1 MISLISRSWA
11 AFAYELMRETVRVST
26 PDSTRSRTMPATCS
40 RSTGSTGSPC
50 ALMRS
55 FASRVSSSAAGGS
68 GFTMMIQPA
77 SGPGVWERARWRICP
92 KPCVVTSPTR
102 APFASSIAFVATVVP
117 CMTKPRSP
125 GSILL
130 SSQMRRTPTRTPS
143 DGSAGVEGVFTRKR
157 SPFSSSTRSK
167 SVKVPPT
174 STPSLCAMPL
184 LSAGER
190 RERPRAV
197 DVSLERALQHALEP
211 FGDADQRLQVDPG
224 LDALAVEDVDEA
236 LGPDVPGRPRGEGAS
251 ADASDG
257 CVEHRGSSLERGE
270 RVRVAGVAGV
280 VQVGSDRR
288 PRKARAADEVP
299 ARRGNRDADRVGED
313 ALVDRRRE
321 PLGEVDHVPGVDRA
335 LERAAEGDADRDG
348 DADAVRPR
356 ALGDALGGGHRLL
369 DGGVLVP
376 PVEGLGRGEGEV
388 HLVQPGGGQPVVAPL
403 VERESGVDDA
413 VAALESLDDLLG
425 AGHLRHPLGVHEA
438 DRLDAA
444 EASLREPVHELCAHR
459 RLQGLR
465 LVLEAV
471 ARPYVADGHAHS
483 TPSSRRSAS
492 ASPDKPS
499 SPPKTSSLWLP
510 CSHVADQRTSPGVSE
525 NFGTIPG
532 PMYAPNSGSSCSR
545 SMSRARKCSS
555 AKMSAIV

>member
-1 MISLISRSWA
+1 
-11 AFAYELMRETVRVST
+11 
-26 PDSTRSRTMPATCS
+26 MPATCS
-40 RSTGSTGSPC
+40 RSTASTGSPW

-55 FASRVSSSAAGGS
+55 IASRVSSSAAGGS
-68 GFTMMIQPA
+68 GLTMMIQPA

-125 GSILL
+125 GSMPL
-130 SSQMRRTPTRTPS
+130 SSQIRRTPTRTPS
-143 DGSAGVEGVFTRKR
+143 EGSAGVEGVFTRKR
-157 SPFSSSTRSK
+157 SPFSSSTRSR

-211 FGDADQRLQVDPG
+211 LGDADQRLEVDSG
-224 LDALAVEDVDEA
+224 LDAFAVQHVDEV
-236 LGPDVPGRPRGEGAS
+236 LGPDVPGRPRGERAP
-251 ADASDG
+251 ADAADG
-257 CVEHRGSSLERGE
+257 RVEHGGARLERGE

-280 VQVGSDRR
+280 VQVGSDGR
-288 PRKARAADEVP
+288 PRKLRAADDVP
-299 ARRGNRDADRVGED
+299 DLPRHRDADRVGED
-313 ALVDRRRE
+313 DLIDGRRE
-321 PLGEVDHVPGVDRA
+321 PLGEVDDAPGVDRA
-335 LERAAEGDADRDG
+335 LERAAEGDANRDG
-348 DADAVRPR
+348 GADAVRPR
-356 ALGDALGGGHRLL
+356 ALRDALRGGHRLL

-376 PVEGLGRGEGEV
+376 PVEALGGGEGEV
-388 HLVQPGGGQPVVAPL
+388 DLVQPGGGQPVVAAL
-403 VERESGVDDA
+403 VEREAGVDDA
-413 VAALESLDDLLG
+413 VAALEALDDLFG
-425 AGHLRHPLGVHEA
+425 AGHLRHQLGVHEA

-444 EASLREPVHELCAHR
+444 ETRPGEPVHEVRAHR
-459 RLQGLR
+459 RLEGLR

-471 ARPYVADGHAHS
+471 ARPHVADRHAHS
-483 TPSSRRSAS
+483 TPSSRSSAS
-492 ASPDKPS
+492 ASPDNPS

-510 CSHVADQRTSPGVSE
+510 CSHVADHRTAPGVSE
-525 NFGTIPG
+525 NLGTMPG
-532 PMYAPNSGSSCSR
+532 PMYAPNSGSWCSR